1 MLVIRRI
8 IIAIIFFFATSAN
21 ANTILQDMSGRKFSF
36 SNLQGKWVLINYWA
50 SWCQACINEI
60 SELNHFY
67 KKNKNNNV
75 VLYAVNY
82 DALPFDMQQQL
93 IEQFDI
99 QYPSLQQDP
108 GKSLRLGHIRGVPVT
123 FVFNPQG
130 QLSST
135 LYGGQTAESL
145 NGVLDMSLP

>member
-1 MLVIRRI
+1 MPIVKQF
-8 IIAIIFFFATSAN
+8 IIAIIFAFATSAN
-21 ANTILQDMSGRKFSF
+21 ANTILQDMKGHKFSF
-36 SNLQGKWVLINYWA
+36 SDLQGKWVLINYWA

-67 KKNKNNNV
+67 KKNKNNNIA
-75 VLYAVNY
+75 LYAVNY
-82 DALPFDMQQQL
+82 DALPYDMQQQL
-93 IEQFDI
+93 IEQFNI

-108 GKSLRLGHIRGVPVT
+108 GRSLRLGHIRGVPVT

-135 LYGGQTAESL
+135 LYGSQTAESL
-145 NGVLDMSLP
+145 NNVLEMSLP